1 MQMNWIQIS
10 TNILFRGE
18 HKQTITAVTLPPT
31 LFSTPRHRGKKRGR
45 KRGNNT
51 VKEEIKLSLYTNN
64 NLPSKPRVLRK
75 WHKNINH

>member
-1 MQMNWIQIS
+1 MQMNRIQIS

-18 HKQTITAVTLPPT
+18 TQTDNNRCYITTQRYSPLLDT
-31 LFSTPRHRGKKRGR
+31 GEKREGR

-64 NLPSKPRVLRK
+64 NLPSKPRVLCK
-75 WHKNINH
+75 